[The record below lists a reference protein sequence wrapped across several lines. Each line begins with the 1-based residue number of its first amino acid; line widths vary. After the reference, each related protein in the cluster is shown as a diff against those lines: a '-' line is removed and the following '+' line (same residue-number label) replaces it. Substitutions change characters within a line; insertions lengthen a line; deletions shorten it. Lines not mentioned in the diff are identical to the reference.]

1 MSAGEVEP
9 CEARAERRLALLEE
23 MAEIGMNLLRRT
35 PSEMDDDK
43 AADQFAK
50 LSRAVRLTLALE
62 EKTARFLAELQSGG
76 LAKPREAPPASPS
89 GDGRKLAD
97 TQRKAD
103 AFDLLVA
110 ISESEGE
117 SLESFER
124 LCDAVDERFAEVD
137 PAAPSEAP
145 LAPRIERLCRDLGLT
160 PEVSRR
166 VGEGWSAGCL
176 AGRPPLNPERQPP
189 GPPLGGDAPK
199 DPALRPAPA

>member
-1 MSAGEVEP
+1 VIDANPNASQDPAA
-9 CEARAERRLALLEE
+9 ARAARRLALLEE

-62 EKTARFLAELQSGG
+62 EKTERFLAELTSGA
-76 LAKPREAPPASPS
+76 LVKPRTETPASPS
-89 GDGRKLAD
+89 DHGRKHAD
-97 TQRKAD
+97 DQRKAD

-124 LCDAVDERFAEVD
+124 LCDAVDERYAAFD
-137 PAAPSEAP
+137 PAAPSETP
-145 LAPRIERLCRDLGLT
+145 LAPRIERLCRHLGLA
-160 PEVSRR
+160 PELSQR
-166 VGEGWSAGCL
+166 VGEGWNAGDL
-176 AGRPPLNPERQPP
+176 AGRPGLSPWRE
-189 GPPLGGDAPK
+189 APNATAI
-199 DPALRPAPA
+199 PPAPD

>member
-1 MSAGEVEP
+1 MSDVVPNPGQDLAA
-9 CEARAERRLALLEE
+9 ARAERRLALLEE

-62 EKTARFLAELQSGG
+62 EKTERFMAELQSGG
-76 LAKPREAPPASPS
+76 LIKPREAAHASPS

-97 TQRKAD
+97 NQRKAD

-117 SLESFER
+117 TLESFER
-124 LCDAVDERFAEVD
+124 LCDAVAS
-137 PAAPSEAP
+137 SEAP
-145 LAPRIERLCRDLGLT
+145 LAPRIERLCLHLGLT
-160 PEVSRR
+160 PELSQRAS
-166 VGEGWSAGCL
+166 GL
-176 AGRPPLNPERQPP
+176 ASQPRCNPWRKPPDIP
-189 GPPLGGDAPK
+189 
-199 DPALRPAPA
+199 PAPD